1 MPDYQQGKIY
11 KLINHELKGLVYYGS
26 TAQTLKKRLQC
37 HKYDS
42 KRRNNSSKIM
52 FSVGYPEIILLEYYP
67 CETKQELEARERVFI
82 EGNECVNIEIPG
94 RTKNEWNEDN
104 KEKRK
109 EKSKQYYID
118 NKEKLNEKRSEKT
131 DCQCGGKYTQANKSV
146 HLKSKKHIKF
156 STQQDVDVDHVNQ
169 PT

>member
-1 MPDYQQGKIY
+1 MPDYKQGKIY
-11 KLINHELKGLVYYGS
+11 KIINHELKGLVYYGS

-104 KEKRK
+104 KEK
-109 EKSKQYYID
+109 
-118 NKEKLNEKRSEKT
+118 LNEKRSEKT

-156 STQQDVDVDHVNQ
+156 STQQDVDVDHVNL